1 MAMTPADFLRA
12 ARVPADVRCPQESGL
27 WTIRRTMLDSFMRKV
42 PAIGRDTGVGRD
54 SFVTLE
60 RWTDATIHLGRG
72 EIVMDDGDRELR
84 RHLPI
89 WMTARGHVLKTGLG
103 LGCVVRG
110 LLAKPDVDRITV
122 VEIDA
127 DILRMVG
134 PWFADD
140 PRVEIIHA
148 DALTWNPPSGV
159 RFDFGWHDIWCD
171 GNQGLQA
178 LHMELAARFRKQC
191 GPQGA
196 WAFPREFKRLVARQI
211 EWIG

>member
-1 MAMTPADFLRA
+1 MAMTPADYLRA
-12 ARVPADVRCPQESGL
+12 ARVPASIACPQEAGP
-27 WTIRRTMLDSFMRKV
+27 WTIRRTKIGPLERGV
-42 PAIGRDTGVGRD
+42 PAIVRITGPDRE

-60 RWTDATIHLGRG
+60 RWTDATIHQGRG

-89 WMTARGHVLKTGLG
+89 WMAARGHVLKTGLG

-110 LLAKPDVDRITV
+110 LLAKPDVERITV
-122 VEIDA
+122 VEIDP
-127 DILRMVG
+127 DIMRLVA
-134 PWFADD
+134 PWFAVE

-148 DALTWNPPSGV
+148 DALTWEPPTGV
-159 RFDFGWHDIWCD
+159 RFDYAWHDIWCE
-171 GNQGLQA
+171 GNKGLQR
-178 LHMELAARFRKQC
+178 LHMQLVARLRDRC

-196 WAFPREFKRLVARQI
+196 WAFPREFKRLVARQV